1 MSMHTPQPARNA
13 VLAALAAAD
22 YQLIQPHLQY
32 VDLPLRTPLEHRMK
46 HVEYIYFMESGI
58 ASVVA
63 DGDRPIEVGVIGREG
78 MTGVSVILGKGG
90 EVPYETYIQIE
101 GSGQRIA
108 TDRLRAAIAKSP
120 ALHNVLLGYVHSFL
134 AQATQTAL
142 ANGRGTLEQRLARWL
157 LMIDDRVDGNTVPMT
172 HEFLGVMLGVQRS
185 GVTVTLRE
193 IERQGA
199 ISQKRGAIDIIDRGT
214 LEDIAKANYVRLIP
228 SLATLLDVDQAR

>member
-1 MSMHTPQPARNA
+1 MHTPPPARNA
-13 VLAALAAAD
+13 VLAGLKPAD
-22 YQLIQPHLQY
+22 YRLLEPYLKK

-46 HVEYIYFMESGI
+46 EVEYIYFMESGI

-78 MTGVSVILGKGG
+78 MTGVSVILGKSG

-108 TDRLRAAIAKSP
+108 TGRLRDAIKKSS
-120 ALHNVLLGYVHSFL
+120 ALHYVLLGYVHSFL

-142 ANGRGTLEQRLARWL
+142 ANGRGTLEQRLSRWL
-157 LMIDDRVDGNTVPMT
+157 LMVDDRVDGNTVPMT
-172 HEFLGVMLGVQRS
+172 HEFLSIMLGVQRS
-185 GVTVTLRE
+185 GVTVALKE

-199 ISQKRGAIDIIDRGT
+199 ISQKRGSIEIIDRLT
-214 LEDIAKANYVRLIP
+214 LE
-228 SLATLLDVDQAR
+228 TLQKRITSG

>member
-1 MSMHTPQPARNA
+1 MHTPPPARNA
-13 VLAALAAAD
+13 VLAGLKPAD
-22 YQLIQPHLQY
+22 YRLLEPYLKK

-46 HVEYIYFMESGI
+46 EVEYIYFMESGI

-78 MTGVSVILGKGG
+78 MTGVSVILGKSG

-108 TDRLRAAIAKSP
+108 TDKLRAAIVKSP

-199 ISQKRGAIDIIDRGT
+199 ISQKRGAIDIIDRAT
-214 LEDIAKANYVRLIP
+214 LEDIAKANYVRLTP
-228 SLATLLDVDQAR
+228 SLATLSD